1 MLENT
6 PGQQALITSRSSCS
20 IDSEQTMMQ
29 KTMKAWRL
37 YAINDIRLD
46 EVPIPEA
53 GPGEVLLKTRVI
65 QPSISE
71 VLLIRGDEPM
81 SPGDSRILKERAPYR
96 MFGHEF
102 CAEVVALGAGVTRFK
117 VGDRVAPRGL
127 MPCGQCPLCKAGHWN
142 GCRSGIMVG
151 HQVPG
156 LYAEY
161 GALPEQLLA
170 RLPNTLDDQEGALIQ
185 TLHACVG
192 AVAQARIDIGD
203 TAAVIGM
210 GSIGSFVLQVA
221 RVSGISRIMAIDIR
235 DESLALA
242 KMLGADAVINGI
254 KDDVISTTKEFTN
267 GVGVDIVFE
276 CAGGSP
282 KQGLSGT
289 ASLHQALAI
298 VRNGGQIVVSS
309 QIAESEPLTLGEY
322 RGRGIDLLFPEDI
335 SLKTLEHSVNLASS
349 GRVKLAP
356 IISHTLEGIEKLPEA
371 MEITANK
378 KKYGTTSPAQV
389 IVAKN

>member
-1 MLENT
+1 M
-6 PGQQALITSRSSCS
+6 A
-20 IDSEQTMMQ
+20 Q
-29 KTMKAWRL
+29 KVMKAWRL
-37 YAINDIRLD
+37 YAINDMRLD
-46 EVPIPEA
+46 KVPIPEA

-81 SPGDSRILKERAPYR
+81 SPGDSKILKERAPYR

-102 CAEVVALGAGVTRFK
+102 CAEVVAVGAGVTRLK
-117 VGDRVAPRGL
+117 IGDRVAPRGL
-127 MPCGQCPLCKAGHWN
+127 MPCGQCPLCRAGHWD
-142 GCRSGIMVG
+142 GCRSGVMVW

-156 LYAEY
+156 LFAEY

-170 RLPNTLDDQEGALIQ
+170 RLPDTLSDREGALIQ

-192 AVAQARIDIGD
+192 AVARARIEMGD
-203 TAAVIGM
+203 TVAVIGM

-221 RVSGISRIMAIDIR
+221 RASGVSRAIAIDVR

-242 KMLGADAVINGI
+242 KTLGADATINGI
-254 KDDVISTTKEFTN
+254 KNDPVSVVNELTD
-267 GVGVDIVFE
+267 GLGVDLVFE
-276 CAGGSP
+276 CAGGST
-282 KQGLSGT
+282 KQGLSGSVT
-289 ASLHQALAI
+289 LHQALAI

-309 QIAESEPLTLGEY
+309 QIAESEPLALGEY
-322 RGRGIDLLFPEDI
+322 RGRGIDLVFPVDI
-335 SLKTLEHSVNLASS
+335 SLKTLEHGVHLAAS

-356 IISHTLEGIEKLPEA
+356 VISHTLEGIENLPEA
-371 MEITANK
+371 MEITSNK

-389 IVAKN
+389 IVSTD